1 MKTDSIWL
9 FSTSYMLTLLWSHKN
24 PVGGRNNSVVAD
36 FCLPTVYPSPFTPPP
51 PPRACSQAIFHG
63 WLPAIF
69 DCLFVFVVL
78 ALTKQALILQ
88 FNTLLR
94 KLRFTFIERKMRNDH
109 ISPLPTPHA
118 LKLNLYHLD
127 RGENLKISDFK
138 IPWSQKSQKKLSE
151 KKSKWNKI
159 E

>member
-1 MKTDSIWL
+1 VAETIAWL
-9 FSTSYMLTLLWSHKN
+9 QTFAFLRCTPHLL
-24 PVGGRNNSVVAD
+24 P
-36 FCLPTVYPSPFTPPP
+36 LPLP
-51 PPRACSQAIFHG
+51 QDHG

-138 IPWSQKSQKKLSE
+138 IP
-151 KKSKWNKI
+151 
-159 E
+159 